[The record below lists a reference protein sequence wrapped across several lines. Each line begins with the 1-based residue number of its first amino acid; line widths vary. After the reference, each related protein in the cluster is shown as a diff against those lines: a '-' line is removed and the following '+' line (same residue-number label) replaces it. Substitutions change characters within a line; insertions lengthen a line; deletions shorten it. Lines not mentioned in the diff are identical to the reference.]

1 MCPMG
6 EIANDR
12 LELVYACDMAWDTEQ
27 TQRQLLDAGATLF
40 ARHGYSGTTMDAIGR
55 ESGINKERVYSYF
68 GSKSGFFAA
77 VLDDQLAT
85 LLEALPISGDG
96 PAAVGHYALALFD
109 RLEARPELARLLA
122 WESLEL
128 TEAVAAEC
136 RTDSCAALATGLTAA
151 LPGTTQADAEQ
162 LLLSVVTLVTG
173 WWTLSR
179 VADTILTGDTTP
191 ETRRETL
198 RKNAE
203 ALAAGAA
210 SATASAAA
218 APAS

>member
-1 MCPMG
+1 MCPVR

-12 LELVYACDMAWDTEQ
+12 LELVYAGDMAWDTEQ

-55 ESGINKERVYSYF
+55 ESGVNKERVYSYF

-77 VLDDQLAT
+77 VLDEQLT
-85 LLEALPISGDG
+85 NLLEALPITGEG
-96 PAAVGHYALALFD
+96 PTAVGHYALALFD

-128 TEAVAAEC
+128 TEAVAVEC
-136 RTDSCAALATGLTAA
+136 RTDSCAALAAGLRGA
-151 LPGTTQADAEQ
+151 LPGTSQDRAEQ
-162 LLLSVVTLVTG
+162 LLLSVVTLVVG

-179 VADTILTGDTTP
+179 VADTILSGDTTP
-191 ETRRETL
+191 QTRRETL
-198 RKNAE
+198 RQNAE
-203 ALAAGAA
+203 ALAAGGAVSA
-210 SATASAAA
+210 ATA
-218 APAS
+218 